1 MTMTMTTATVMAK
14 ADITTAKGTATNHKN
29 NSLSAWEPA

>member
-1 MTMTMTTATVMAK
+1 MTMTTVMVMAK
-14 ADITTAKGTATNHKN
+14 ADITTAMATATNHKN